1 MRSGR
6 GSATNPW
13 GGGGRPPRQHRG
25 DPSAGREP
33 DGFRCDLKK
42 PRRLPREQMYGHGA
56 GRGMGGVDTQDRRVR
71 EMAYG
76 AHAAVV
82 VADYDSA
89 PERQY
94 PVATWEKGA

>member
-13 GGGGRPPRQHRG
+13 GGGGRPPRQHRC

-33 DGFRCDLKK
+33 DGFRCD
-42 PRRLPREQMYGHGA
+42 A
-56 GRGMGGVDTQDRRVR
+56 GRGIGGVDTHDRRVR

-82 VADYDSA
+82 VADYDSS
-89 PERQY
+89 PEHQY
-94 PVATWEKGA
+94 PVATWKKGA

>member
-33 DGFRCDLKK
+33 DGFRCHMKK
-42 PRRLPREQMYGHGA
+42 SRRLPLEQMYAHGV
-56 GRGMGGVDTQDRRVR
+56 GQGIRGVDTHDRRVR
-71 EMAYG
+71 EIAYG
-76 AHAAVV
+76 APAAVL
-82 VADYDSA
+82 VADYGSS
-89 PERQY
+89 PERHF
-94 PVATWEKGA
+94 PVATWKI